1 MPTSRPARRQMTV
14 SNEPSD
20 VRRGLILFRRFFVG
34 VRRLGHGPR
43 IVLLLGFGNALERFL
58 IGLVIDLWLFV
69 RGVCIVALMSSFASP
84 HLRLNGHSQK
94 CQYRRSYRQ
103 GPHRNASP

>member
-58 IGLVIDLWLFV
+58 IGLVVDLRLFV
-69 RGVCIVALMSSFASP
+69 RGVCCP
-84 HLRLNGHSQK
+84 RLPPPICACTGTAN
-94 CQYRRSYRQ
+94 
-103 GPHRNASP
+103 NASTAIAIAKVLIVLH